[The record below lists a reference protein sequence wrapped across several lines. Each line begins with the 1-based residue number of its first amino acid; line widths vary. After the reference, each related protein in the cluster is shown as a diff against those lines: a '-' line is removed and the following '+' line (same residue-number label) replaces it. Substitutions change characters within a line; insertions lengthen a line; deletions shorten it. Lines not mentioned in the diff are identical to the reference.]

1 MTLDRK
7 RPATPVRWTVLLI
20 ILAAAVTARLWHLTA
35 GVPFAVAIDEPQV
48 VDRAIRILKTGDWNT
63 HAFDYPSLVIYF
75 HAAIAIVRFLWGAID
90 GEWASLDG
98 FTVQAIY
105 STGRLAAALVGAATV
120 WLTYK
125 LGSELDSR
133 DARLALLAAAQMAVR
148 PMHVRES
155 HYILTDVPMT
165 ALTVLALWLTL
176 RAARVATARAFAW
189 AGAMC
194 GLAAAAKYT
203 GGVAF
208 AAVFVAWLVYERR
221 SRDRARKIAAAVGA
235 AALAFLVA
243 APFTVLDLP
252 AFLDGF
258 AAQFARFAAPA
269 RTVDPSWLLYAKH
282 LWIDGPVALVFAVAG
297 IVLVVAR
304 RSTRA
309 LWAPVLAFAAVY
321 FYVLSTHSHVFGR
334 YALPLLP
341 VECLLSSAAVLELA
355 ALAPRVPALARPG
368 ARHAVLAGIVA
379 VVLFGPIAATVG
391 WLDHLK
397 RADTREIA
405 ADWLEKSAPK
415 ASRIAVENSGPS
427 YLNAAGFQVL
437 STETLVDHDPDWYRE
452 RADYLVVSADD
463 LTRYRELLAAGT
475 TVFEIAPTPQR
486 WGPRI
491 RIVKLANR

>member
-20 ILAAAVTARLWHLTA
+20 IFAAAVTARLWYLTA

-105 STGRLAAALVGAATV
+105 STGRLPAALVGAATV

-203 GGVAF
+203 GGGAF
-208 AAVFVAWLVYERR
+208 AAVFVAWLVYEGRY
-221 SRDRARKIAAAVGA
+221 RDGARKLAAAVGA
-235 AALAFLVA
+235 AAIAFLVA
-243 APFTVLDLP
+243 APFTLLDLP

-269 RTVDPSWLLYAKH
+269 RTVD
-282 LWIDGPVALVFAVAG
+282 
-297 IVLVVAR
+297 
-304 RSTRA
+304 
-309 LWAPVLAFAAVY
+309 
-321 FYVLSTHSHVFGR
+321 
-334 YALPLLP
+334 
-341 VECLLSSAAVLELA
+341 
-355 ALAPRVPALARPG
+355 
-368 ARHAVLAGIVA
+368 
-379 VVLFGPIAATVG
+379 
-391 WLDHLK
+391 
-397 RADTREIA
+397 
-405 ADWLEKSAPK
+405 
-415 ASRIAVENSGPS
+415 
-427 YLNAAGFQVL
+427 
-437 STETLVDHDPDWYRE
+437 
-452 RADYLVVSADD
+452 
-463 LTRYRELLAAGT
+463 
-475 TVFEIAPTPQR
+475 
-486 WGPRI
+486 
-491 RIVKLANR
+491 